1 MIDLQ
6 RTAGRSEVNALG
18 SFQWSKGHNP
28 AGLPDANM
36 FCLRKALCLLM
47 GWGPGSSEWNSF
59 PPGPPGTDL
68 ERLMVERPELGLLLH
83 KVGDPDVS
91 GDIEGIV
98 TGKIAT
104 PFGPIDHAE
113 FGKQIAD
120 VKHIFIPGT
129 ISGVITRGTP

>member
-1 MIDLQ
+1 M
-6 RTAGRSEVNALG
+6 AEVNALG
-18 SFQWSKGHNP
+18 AFHWNKGHNP

-47 GWGPGSSEWNSF
+47 GWGPGSAEWNSF

-68 ERLMVERPELGLLLH
+68 ERLVVELPELALRLH
-83 KVGDPDVS
+83 RVGDPDVP

-98 TGKIAT
+98 TGKIQT

-113 FGKQIAD
+113 YGKLIAD
-120 VKHIFIPGT
+120 VEHIFILGT
-129 ISGVITRGTP
+129 ISGVITRHTP